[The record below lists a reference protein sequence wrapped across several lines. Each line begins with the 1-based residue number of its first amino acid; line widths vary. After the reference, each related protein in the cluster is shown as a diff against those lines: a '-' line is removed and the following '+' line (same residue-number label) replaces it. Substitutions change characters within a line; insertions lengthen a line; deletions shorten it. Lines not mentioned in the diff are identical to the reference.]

1 MTNLITMR
9 ARLIRARFSSMFK
22 ASTLSTSF
30 TLFATTI
37 TTAKINIFEIDIHD
51 DKKQLLSK
59 LFNLVRNEKKKQLTA
74 YVGTK
79 NYKIS

>member
-1 MTNLITMR
+1 ML
-9 ARLIRARFSSMFK
+9 K
-22 ASTLSTSF
+22 ATTLSTSF

-74 YVGTK
+74 YVGTLEQK
-79 NYKIS
+79 TTKYLKVPIIRKTRFL